1 MTVVLLGEAAL
12 HHPLHSLPQFDG
24 DEELVPAL
32 DQFAVPFGPGA
43 FIAFGIS
50 VATVTGVN
58 RTVAPSSEAASW
70 RRQLWIRL
78 RVMLCLSATSDTVAP
93 GAEASARIAFF
104 VSAL

>member
-1 MTVVLLGEAAL
+1 
-12 HHPLHSLPQFDG
+12 
-24 DEELVPAL
+24 VPAL